1 MDCQSFEGQGLFHG
15 MSWLLSHNR
24 LCKTKFSL
32 ELTIKWNS
40 CASNQANLS
49 LPICYF
55 LCKVW
60 GRLDFRRLP
69 GRVRA
74 HFPEQRLVIEP
85 RFEEDKC
92 LNSYEIVAKLAK
104 IFKHCLAPCKVI
116 QILQFRKFFFVKSCI
131 LEISSRGMRG
141 GGRLYTGCIWNPQS
155 CQRLESGIQY
165 IRNPQHGIQTP
176 IMFCLT
182 YREWHVSPQS
192 WSDYCHSKII

>member
-32 ELTIKWNS
+32 ELTIKWNILK
-40 CASNQANLS
+40 NE
-49 LPICYF
+49 I
-55 LCKVW
+55 
-60 GRLDFRRLP
+60 
-69 GRVRA
+69 
-74 HFPEQRLVIEP
+74 LVHQIKQIYLYRYVISFA
-85 RFEEDKC
+85 RFEEDTC

-116 QILQFRKFFFVKSCI
+116 QILQFRKFLFVKSCI

-141 GGRLYTGCIWNPQS
+141 GGRLYTGYMWNLQS

-176 IMFCLT
+176 IMFCITLRGVT
-182 YREWHVSPQS
+182 CFTLELVRLLSQ
-192 WSDYCHSKII
+192 

>member
-32 ELTIKWNS
+32 ELTINWNILK
-40 CASNQANLS
+40 NEILVHQIKQ
-49 LPICYF
+49 ICLY
-55 LCKVW
+55 
-60 GRLDFRRLP
+60 RY
-69 GRVRA
+69 
-74 HFPEQRLVIEP
+74 VIFFA
-85 RFEEDKC
+85 RFEEDTC

-141 GGRLYTGCIWNPQS
+141 GVRLYSGYIWNPQS
-155 CQRLESGIQY
+155 CQQLESGIQY

-176 IMFCLT
+176 IMFCITLRGVT
-182 YREWHVSPQS
+182 CFTLELVRLLSQ
-192 WSDYCHSKII
+192 

>member
-1 MDCQSFEGQGLFHG
+1 MKNEILVHQSKQ
-15 MSWLLSHNR
+15 
-24 LCKTKFSL
+24 
-32 ELTIKWNS
+32 
-40 CASNQANLS
+40 
-49 LPICYF
+49 ICLY
-55 LCKVW
+55 
-60 GRLDFRRLP
+60 
-69 GRVRA
+69 
-74 HFPEQRLVIEP
+74 QYVISFA
-85 RFEEDKC
+85 RFEEETC

-176 IMFCLT
+176 IMFCIYLT
-182 YREWHVSPQS
+182 
-192 WSDYCHSKII
+192 WSDMFHLRAGQIIVTVK